1 MTCLK
6 IALRISG
13 IALLVL
19 LVYVLGAYSHYRNAA
34 PVRFIKTLHDDY
46 SGKAERKLNL
56 QADARAARAL
66 LISRTGGFGK
76 AHEQVAAALDAGN
89 SQRDLYSDMAFLAD
103 FDSAFCPN
111 GSAKFLTR
119 FQRHEKTC
127 TRIEYEN
134 TDYKTYAMIIQAAGA
149 KGAGGKGLLIYNHGH
164 GGMPKKDEPFAE
176 RLLRRVLDQG
186 NDVMIVNMPF
196 TGLDATDY
204 RIRAKTWDGWA
215 EFNPLDMR
223 NSHNVF
229 ELFDTGSSHFIRYF
243 IDNAVVNAL
252 HVRPH
257 YAKIDYLGFSGG
269 ATSGL
274 YTCAALKDIL
284 SKCIL
289 VAGVMPAKFRLDSRS
304 AGDAEQLSSSLL
316 KRHGVIEL
324 VTEIS
329 HSSTAL
335 TLVYNSADSCCF
347 GNPAARAFKEEIAG
361 RKLANV
367 GFVIRDSDVHGY
379 DPDAISGIIEGRVR

>member
-1 MTCLK
+1 MTYLK

-13 IALLVL
+13 VAVLVL
-19 LVYVLGAYSHYRNAA
+19 LVYVWGAYSHHKNTA
-34 PVRFIKTLHDDY
+34 PVRIIKALHDDY
-46 SGKAERKLNL
+46 SGKTERKSDL
-56 QADARAARAL
+56 QAEARAARNA
-66 LISRTGGFGK
+66 LISRSGGFGN
-76 AHEQVAAALDAGN
+76 AHEQVAAAMDAGN
-89 SQRDLYSDMAFLAD
+89 SQRQLYSGMAFLAD
-103 FDSAFCPN
+103 FNSAFCPN
-111 GSAKFLTR
+111 GGAKFLTR
-119 FQRHEKTC
+119 FQRYERTC

-134 TDYKTYAMIIQAAGA
+134 TEYKTYAMIIRSDRTQPADR
-149 KGAGGKGLLIYNHGH
+149 KGLLIYNHGH

-176 RLLRRVLDQG
+176 SLLRQVLDQG

-196 TGLDATDY
+196 TGLDTTDY

-215 EFNPLDMR
+215 EFNPLEMR

-229 ELFDTGSSHFIRYF
+229 ELFDTGRSHFIRYF

-252 HVRPH
+252 HVRPQ

-289 VAGVMPAKFRLDSRS
+289 VAGVMPAKFRLDSQS

-324 VTEIS
+324 ITEIS

-347 GNPAARAFKEEIAG
+347 GNPAAQAFKDEIAG

-367 GFVIRDSDVHGY
+367 GFLIRDSDVHGY
-379 DPDAISGIIEGRVR
+379 DPDAISGIIEGTGP